1 MTSTDTQSATPSA
14 QGSPFWRFSLRLYR
28 APGVGDACIALQ
40 EEAGVDVNLLL
51 FLLWQATERRALT
64 AADVKALDQT
74 VGGWRD
80 TAVIPLRNLR
90 RALKSSPG
98 LVASNAA
105 EAFRTRIKA
114 VELEAERL
122 QQEAMYTLA
131 ATMSL
136 GHAPDRDASPP
147 VEAAR
152 ANVAAYETM
161 RAVAFPKAAVD
172 TVLTAFAKLEGE

>member
-1 MTSTDTQSATPSA
+1 MNSTDTQSATPSA

-64 AADVKALDQT
+64 AADIEALDST

-80 TAVIPLRNLR
+80 TAVIPLRNVR

-98 LVASNAA
+98 LVAPNTA

-122 QQEAMYTLA
+122 QQEAMYALA
-131 ATMSL
+131 V
-136 GHAPDRDASPP
+136 ASPP
-147 VEAAR
+147 GRDATSPVDAAR